1 MVPAIADRWGRR
13 KSLVAVGGWSRFEV
27 FKGRASQ
34 IDPARPQSD
43 REDVVDQGVHPGG
56 GRQAQLQGGLLAHHR
71 RQGIHTS
78 LSLSL
83 LPQVPEQD

>member
-1 MVPAIADRWGRR
+1 MLFCWKIQTGQFGRFVKTTGKGMVPAIADRWGRR

-43 REDVVDQGVHPGG
+43 R
-56 GRQAQLQGGLLAHHR
+56 R
-71 RQGIHTS
+71 RCR
-78 LSLSL
+78 
-83 LPQVPEQD
+83 